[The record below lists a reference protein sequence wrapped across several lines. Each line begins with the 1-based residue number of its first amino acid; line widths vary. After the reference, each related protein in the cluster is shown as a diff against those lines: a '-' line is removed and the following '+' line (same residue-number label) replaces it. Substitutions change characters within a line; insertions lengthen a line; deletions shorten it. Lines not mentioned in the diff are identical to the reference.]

1 MSTSA
6 ASRRALILF
15 AHGSRDPEW
24 AAPFRAVQ
32 RRVAAKKP
40 ELSVEL
46 AFLEIMKP
54 SLPEAVDRLAAP
66 GSMHVTVAPLFMAQG
81 AHLKRDLAALLE
93 KVNERH
99 PAVELALL
107 PALGEVD
114 ELTQAIAAWLLVACD
129 E

>member
-1 MSTSA
+1 
-6 ASRRALILF
+6 LILF

-46 AFLEIMKP
+46 AFLEIMEP
-54 SLPEAVDRLAAP
+54 SLPEAVDRLAAL
-66 GSMHVTVAPLFMAQG
+66 GSAHFTIAPLFMAQG

-93 KVNERH
+93 KVKARH
-99 PAVELALL
+99 PTVEVALL

-114 ELTQAIAAWLLVACD
+114 ELSEAIAAWLLDRVS
-129 E
+129 